1 MAYQTTINENY
12 QGIRMPGKLAVD
24 GGVPVRKQLLPY
36 GHQWIDDD
44 DIEAVTS
51 VLKTDW
57 ITQGPLVN
65 EFEQVVSRYCHARYA
80 VAFSS
85 GTAALHGTAF
95 AAGIAP
101 GNEVI
106 TTPITFVADGNCA
119 LYQGGTVKFAD
130 IQTTT
135 YNIDPQ
141 KIKKTI
147 NSKTKAIIPVDFA
160 GQPCDL
166 DEINDIA
173 CEHGIPVLEDA
184 AHALGAEYKGK
195 KVGALADMTILSFHP
210 VKAITTGEGGMV
222 LTDNQEYFER
232 LQTFRTHGITK
243 DTKKLQK
250 NEGAWYYEMQELG
263 YNYRLT
269 DFQCALGI
277 SQCKK
282 LEKFIRRRREIAKR
296 YTEAFKDLPEIVTPF
311 EKKDVRSAY
320 HIYVIQLQLEK
331 LVADRK
337 TIFDALRAENIGA
350 QVHYI
355 PVHYQPYY
363 RQHYGYKKGDF
374 PHAERYYECA
384 VTLPL
389 FPKMTDQDIEDV
401 IQAVHKIITFYRK
414 T

>member
-1 MAYQTTINENY
+1 
-12 QGIRMPGKLAVD
+12 MPGKLAVD

-57 ITQGPLVN
+57 ITQGPLVH
-65 EFEQVVSRYCHARYA
+65 EFEQVISRYCQARYA

-85 GTAALHGTAF
+85 GTAALHGAAF
-95 AAGIAP
+95 AAGISK
-101 GNEVI
+101 GNDII

-119 LYQGGTVKFAD
+119 LYQGGNVKLAD
-130 IQTTT
+130 IQPTT
-135 YNIDPQ
+135 YNIDPHT
-141 KIKKTI
+141 IKKTI
-147 NSKTKAIIPVDFA
+147 TRKTKALIPVDFA
-160 GQPCDL
+160 GQPCDI

-173 CEHGIPVLEDA
+173 QDHGIPVLEDA

-195 KVGALADMTILSFHP
+195 KVGALVDMTILSFHP

-222 LTDNQEYFER
+222 LTENQEYYER

-243 DTKKLQK
+243 DARRLTK
-250 NEGAWYYEMQELG
+250 NEGVWYYEMQELG

-277 SQCKK
+277 NQCKK
-282 LEKFIRRRREIAKR
+282 LDRFIQRRREIVQR
-296 YTEAFKDLPEIVTPF
+296 YNDAFKDLPEIVTPY

-320 HIYVIQLQLEK
+320 HIYVIQLQLEQ
-331 LVADRK
+331 LRVDRK
-337 TIFDALRAENIGA
+337 TIFDALRAENIGV

-363 RQHYGYKKGDF
+363 RKHSRYKKGDF
-374 PHAERYYECA
+374 PQAERYYERA
-384 VTLPL
+384 ITLPL
-389 FPKMTDQDIEDV
+389 FPRMTDQDVEDV
-401 IQAVHKIITFYRK
+401 IEGVHKIITFYRK